1 MLFFGICEPIDTV
14 SFVWVLLSP
23 TRTLSVKDGA
33 RPSGWSISCVYP
45 TMHDRVTHST

>member
-1 MLFFGICEPIDTV
+1 MVYANPLTLFRSYGF
-14 SFVWVLLSP
+14 SFQP

>member
-23 TRTLSVKDGA
+23 TRTILLRAVRD
-33 RPSGWSISCVYP
+33 RPVGLYHMSIPRCMIV
-45 TMHDRVTHST
+45 